1 MIFRSKHRNTDHLH
15 GTCSLSPPPRQAG
28 AAPGRRVRAGK
39 ASRSCRAHRWS
50 CRFRALPVRGTAH
63 PSRAPVIREATLGI
77 TANTGNP
84 RVAASGQPD
93 TTGRSWLTPLV
104 HRTRTRRACARLGAP
119 VWLRRAAT
127 GFCARRRQPAA
138 LHAQVCPEANFLAQH
153 ALCMPTPRAHYP
165 VGCRGRGDHLCPPF
179 FACPAC
185 ALFRSPADLKGTVD
199 IGVLCPSY
207 SRTHHTVSWFKR
219 PARDTCVLRTVHG
232 PALCAR
238 IMLCQDLFCAVHKKP
253 CGRDSTARPAHTL
266 R

>member
-1 MIFRSKHRNTDHLH
+1 MVLNDFSQQTQKHRPSPRNLQSFATPQASGGGGRAPRACRQGIAFVPCPSLVVPFSRAPCERH
-15 GTCSLSPPPRQAG
+15 GA
-28 AAPGRRVRAGK
+28 
-39 ASRSCRAHRWS
+39 
-50 CRFRALPVRGTAH
+50 
-63 PSRAPVIREATLGI
+63 PSRAPAIREATLGI

-138 LHAQVCPEANFLAQH
+138 LHAQVCPEADFLAQH

-165 VGCRGRGDHLCPPF
+165 VGCRGRGDHMCPPF

-207 SRTHHTVSWFKR
+207 SCTHHTV
-219 PARDTCVLRTVHG
+219 
-232 PALCAR
+232 
-238 IMLCQDLFCAVHKKP
+238 
-253 CGRDSTARPAHTL
+253 
-266 R
+266 